1 VELAIDI
8 DVPNQTLSRISAPLL
23 PQAVM
28 AWDELPYMRDE
39 LRLLWD
45 MKVLPSAATIYD

>member
-1 VELAIDI
+1 
-8 DVPNQTLSRISAPLL
+8 
-23 PQAVM
+23 M
-28 AWDELPYMRDE
+28 AWDELPYMRDD